1 MPKLKKEADK
11 WAAWKGLVLEA
22 KDRLG
27 LTDEDIAA
35 KLVTPGIKR
44 KPPSRQTVSKWRQ
57 NPDAM
62 PMWAFARINRILD
75 IRVEDAR
82 AAAVVWR

>member
-1 MPKLKKEADK
+1 MPKLKKDADK

-35 KLVTPGIKR
+35 KLVTPGINR

-62 PMWAFARINRILD
+62 PMWAFARLNRVLEI
-75 IRVEDAR
+75 EAATAR
-82 AAAVVWR
+82 ETVVVWR